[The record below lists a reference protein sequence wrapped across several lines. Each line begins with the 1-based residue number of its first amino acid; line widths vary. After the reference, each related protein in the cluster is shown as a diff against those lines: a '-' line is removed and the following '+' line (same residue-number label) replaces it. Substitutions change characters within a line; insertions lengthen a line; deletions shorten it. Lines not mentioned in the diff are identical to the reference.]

1 MVGHYAAWNYFMSID
16 TEKNSDFVANWQAFT
31 GDDSR
36 VSNDPMEA
44 QYIGFRIWVSAAERA
59 GSVATDKVRDAMI
72 GITTAN
78 LTGSSA
84 QMPPNLH
91 INKPVYIGKVKP
103 DGQAQVIW
111 HSPDPIDGDPWY
123 AETGERSR

>member
-1 MVGHYAAWNYFMSID
+1 MSID
-16 TEKNSDFVANWQAFT
+16 AEENRDFVTNWQVFT

-44 QYIGFRIWVSAAERA
+44 QYIGFRIWVSAVER
-59 GSVATDKVRDAMI
+59 GGTIATDKVRDAMI
-72 GITTAN
+72 GITAAN

-84 QMPPNLH
+84 QMLPNHH

-103 DGQAQVIW
+103 DGQYQIIW
-111 HSPDPIDGDPWY
+111 RSPDNINGDPWY
-123 AETGERSR
+123 GETGRSSW